1 MAAAKTCH
9 SMDVRNHVNN
19 IKQLEGCHVIE
30 GFLQVVLI
38 DNAKEEHFANYTFPE
53 LREVTEYVI
62 FFRVNGLRSIRSIF
76 PNLSVIRG
84 EQLAMDYALII
95 NELPQL
101 QEINL
106 PSLVIIRGAVSL
118 GKNQRLCFANTIDW
132 DQVAADSSSHLI
144 FSNGDV
150 NCPRCGHCPNNR
162 CWNSTTCQVQLEW
175 KSPEGEECDKQCLGG
190 CKGRGPKNCTACKHV
205 NYKGTCI
212 KFCPP
217 DTYVYKLRYCISAG
231 ECANPNFHPNRTRH
245 PAGDVREWFTFNR
258 TCIQECPYGYE
269 RVLDKGCQPCGGMCK
284 KVCSQTV
291 VDSLQSAQSLR
302 DCTFINGSLAIQISS
317 GKSSVVA
324 KELENNLGKIEE
336 IVGYLKI
343 ARSYPLVDLNFLK
356 NLRIIHGKSTFD
368 ESPFHD
374 PSRSFIVI
382 DNQNLQDIWDWD
394 SRPPNSTFEIRR
406 GRPFFHHNPKL
417 CLKHIYRL
425 MNSTGLKNLT
435 DIEVARN
442 SNGDQF
448 ACHVLNLSV
457 SVHLKYSN
465 SVVLVI
471 NPPSQMTFIRYIAYY
486 KKATINMTT
495 PHGDDECGDNGWN
508 MNDVLDSYGSSDN
521 MNRSVY
527 HSINRLEP
535 DTLYAFY
542 VATYTVD
549 SMGAESSLQHFRTL
563 PSMPDMPTK
572 FMVHSNSSSEIV
584 LRWDPPL
591 KPNGQI
597 KKYILTGFLTTEY
610 SSLLENRNYCEQPV
624 KAVVQTTPPPK
635 IETFMKPSDDC
646 CDLEEK
652 RMKQSLLIC
661 EARDKSLPK
670 IPLKIAN
677 DCDQYWYDL
686 VANRTI
692 PAAVSSYRE
701 KSQRIVK
708 RSAVIAAEAHLFN
721 ARDVSSLNESE
732 VYQDNKLVSFV
743 RIFDENVQEVSIRDL
758 KHYSSYGVT
767 VTACRERVP
776 EEPLDVKVC
785 SQYSIEYAL
794 TLPDPSADDVVD
806 GLSVVVYNRTARL
819 SWKKPIANGVTVS
832 YHVELLRTDVAN
844 AVPQVTC
851 VPATMADGTY
861 ELHDLPLGDFR
872 VRLKSLSLADSGKY
886 TDPVEFSIIEY
897 SFKSIAIVVI
907 VILIL
912 LITIGTGVGGYYFY
926 KTKSIPHPIL
936 ITSINPE
943 YCGVPFDDEWE
954 IPREKIKII
963 KELKR
968 GNFGIVCEG
977 VLLPENTTVAV
988 KKVIESAS
996 SRDVATFMNEAL
1008 VMKRFTNC
1016 HHIVRLIGVVSKD
1029 YPQLVIMEMM
1039 AKGDLKSFLRE
1050 SRDNTPPSPAQMCLM
1065 AAQIADGM
1073 AYLEAEKF
1081 VHRDL
1086 AARNCMVTID
1096 NVVKIGDFGMTRDVY
1111 ETDYYR
1117 KGSRGLLPV
1126 RWMAP
1131 ESLND
1136 GVFSTKS
1143 DVWSYGVVLWE
1154 MITLASQPYQG
1165 MSNEQ
1170 VLQYVVS
1177 GNKLDL
1183 PPVYPK
1189 RFKAIMFWCW
1199 KWKPKFRPSFI
1210 QILMEFEDYMTL
1222 HFRHTAYYYT
1232 PEGIQAKEATLS
1244 AEQEDVEILENNT
1257 RTRFSRTNGQTA
1269 ANS

>member
-1 MAAAKTCH
+1 MRVELGDQAFFSRKNKSFGGSPGGVQSRPAAISRSASYAAVFTFVATARKNNRRVIYSRPLDGKLDVKLRKCPARSAGSVTTTAESGAGKVGGSKRPNRPAVAEGRRIFGWKKMPISRKYKRIFNRNLISEILSRWHIPQPFGRKSVLGGRGTADEGRRTRDGGRGTAVEGRRSRDGGRGTAAADGAGGRMFFYCTFGFCTFYRKPLEFQGGANRQREGRTFRQLHFSGIARSDGVRHIFPRQRSPFHQKYFPQFVRHQRRTVSHGLRPHHQRTTPTSRDQPSVTCH
-9 SMDVRNHVNN
+9 HTWSRFSRQESKARFSHEKGNSIYDDCMTLLSNPFSLRSSPCRARSRFFLPPRSLRGHRVVVEPGNGDGSKTKVNVHPESARESSFFLVPHPADV
-19 IKQLEGCHVIE
+19 C
-30 GFLQVVLI
+30 
-38 DNAKEEHFANYTFPE
+38 
-53 LREVTEYVI
+53 LRELLKCANISKYYEYLPHSVTHHSQKNHPHHKKS
-62 FFRVNGLRSIRSIF
+62 FKTSI
-76 PNLSVIRG
+76 
-84 EQLAMDYALII
+84 
-95 NELPQL
+95 
-101 QEINL
+101 
-106 PSLVIIRGAVSL
+106 
-118 GKNQRLCFANTIDW
+118 
-132 DQVAADSSSHLI
+132 H
-144 FSNGDV
+144 
-150 NCPRCGHCPNNR
+150 
-162 CWNSTTCQVQLEW
+162 
-175 KSPEGEECDKQCLGG
+175 
-190 CKGRGPKNCTACKHV
+190 
-205 NYKGTCI
+205 I
-212 KFCPP
+212 K
-217 DTYVYKLRYCISAG
+217 YVYKLRYCISAG

-336 IVGYLKI
+336 IVGYLK
-343 ARSYPLVDLNFLK
+343 
-356 NLRIIHGKSTFD
+356 
-368 ESPFHD
+368 
-374 PSRSFIVI
+374 
-382 DNQNLQDIWDWD
+382 
-394 SRPPNSTFEIRR
+394 
-406 GRPFFHHNPKL
+406 
-417 CLKHIYRL
+417 
-425 MNSTGLKNLT
+425 
-435 DIEVARN
+435 
-442 SNGDQF
+442 
-448 ACHVLNLSV
+448 
-457 SVHLKYSN
+457 
-465 SVVLVI
+465 
-471 NPPSQMTFIRYIAYY
+471 
-486 KKATINMTT
+486 
-495 PHGDDECGDNGWN
+495 
-508 MNDVLDSYGSSDN
+508 
-521 MNRSVY
+521 
-527 HSINRLEP
+527 
-535 DTLYAFY
+535 
-542 VATYTVD
+542 
-549 SMGAESSLQHFRTL
+549 
-563 PSMPDMPTK
+563 
-572 FMVHSNSSSEIV
+572 
-584 LRWDPPL
+584 
-591 KPNGQI
+591 
-597 KKYILTGFLTTEY
+597 
-610 SSLLENRNYCEQPV
+610 
-624 KAVVQTTPPPK
+624 
-635 IETFMKPSDDC
+635 MKPSDDC

-652 RMKQSLLIC
+652 RIKQSLLIC